1 MAFTMTALALT
12 LAAVGTATSAYGQI
26 RAGRAAKKAGEAQRD
41 AAESQAELAEYN
53 AAVAELQAQDAID
66 RGAEDEQR
74 FRSQV
79 RLLIG
84 EQRAG
89 QAASNVD
96 VGFGSTVDVQADAAF
111 LGELDALQLRNNAAR
126 EAWGYTVQGEDLRR
140 RAQIAR
146 KEGVFLEAAGRQQQT
161 TANIGAAGTILGAGS
176 SLLLDRYGFG
186 SSRRRA
192 A

>member
-1 MAFTMTALALT
+1 MAFGMTALALT
-12 LAAVGTATSAYGQI
+12 LAAAGTATSAYGQI
-26 RAGRAAKKAGEAQRD
+26 RAGRAAKRAGEAQRD

-126 EAWGYTVQGEDLRR
+126 EAWGYKVQGEDLRR
-140 RAQIAR
+140 RAEIAR
-146 KEGVFLEAAGRQQQT
+146 KEGVFLEAAGRQQQM

-176 SLLLDRYGFG
+176 SLLMDKYGFG

>member
-1 MAFTMTALALT
+1 MAFTMTVLALT

-126 EAWGYTVQGEDLRR
+126 EAWGYTVTAEDYRR
-140 RAQIAR
+140 RATIAR
-146 KEGVFLEAAGRQQQT
+146 KEGTYLEAAGRQQQT
-161 TANIGAAGTILGAGS
+161 TANWGAAGTILGAGS
-176 SLLLDRYGFG
+176 SLLMDKYGFG